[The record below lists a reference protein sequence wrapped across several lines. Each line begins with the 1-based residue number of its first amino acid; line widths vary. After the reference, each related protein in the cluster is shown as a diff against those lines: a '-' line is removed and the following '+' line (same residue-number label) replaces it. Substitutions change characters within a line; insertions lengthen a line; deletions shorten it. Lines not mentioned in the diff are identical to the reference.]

1 MTLTKI
7 KFVTD
12 SVADLPKDILDKY
25 DIAVVPCFVNYDG
38 QSFADDGKELDRASF
53 YRNLPTMTSHPT
65 TAAPPPALA
74 EEIVKRHIEGAD
86 HLIAIVT
93 PAKLSATYNS
103 FRIGASGLPANRFTL
118 IDSGSLSL
126 AMGWQVIIAAETAA
140 KTGSVEAT
148 LDAIQRVR
156 NNQALYCALST
167 MEFLR
172 RSGRVGW
179 AVAGIG
185 ALLQIK
191 PLVQVLDGE
200 VRPAA
205 RIRTFGK
212 AVDRLIEFARE
223 QGKLDKLAI
232 IHSNNEEG
240 ALAMRE
246 TLKDVLPDDVIITR
260 VGPTLGTHIGP
271 GALGFASVS
280 ATWKV

>member
-1 MTLTKI
+1 MPTKI
-7 KFVTD
+7 KIVAD
-12 SVADLPKDILDKY
+12 SVADLPQDIIDRY

-38 QSFADDGKELDRASF
+38 QSFADDGKELDREM
-53 YRNLPTMTSHPT
+53 YYKNLPTMSTHPT

-74 EEIVKRHIEGAD
+74 EEILNRHMEGAD

-103 FRIGASGLPANRFTL
+103 FRVGGSGLPANRYTL
-118 IDSGSLSL
+118 IDSGNLSMG
-126 AMGWQVIIAAETAA
+126 MGWQIVIAAETAA
-140 KTGSVEAT
+140 ATNSVEAT
-148 LDAIQRVR
+148 LDAVQRVR
-156 NNQALYCALST
+156 KNQKLYCALAT

-179 AVAGIG
+179 AAAGIG

-191 PLVQVLDGE
+191 PIVEVVEGE
-200 VRPAA
+200 VKAAA

-212 AVDRLIEFARE
+212 AVEKLQEFVRE

-232 IHSNNEEG
+232 VHTNNEDG
-240 ALAMRE
+240 AREMRE
-246 TLKDVLPDDVIITR
+246 TLKDVLPKDVMIVR

-271 GALGFASVS
+271 GGLGFASVS
-280 ATWKV
+280 AQWKA

>member
-1 MTLTKI
+1 MASTKI
-7 KFVTD
+7 KIVAD
-12 SVADLPKDILDKY
+12 SVADLPTEIIEKY

-38 QSFADDGKELDRASF
+38 QSFADDGVELDREAY
-53 YRNLPTMTSHPT
+53 YRKLPNMTTHPT

-74 EEIVKRHIEGAD
+74 EEVLHRHMEGAD

-103 FRIGASGLPANRFTL
+103 FRIGGSGLPANRYTL
-118 IDSGSLSL
+118 IDSGNLSM
-126 AMGWQVIIAAETAA
+126 AMGWQIIIAAETAEL
-140 KTGSVEAT
+140 TGSVDAT

-156 NNQALYCALST
+156 KNQSLYCAMAT

-179 AVAGIG
+179 AAAGIG

-191 PLVQVLDGE
+191 PIVQVVEGE
-200 VRPAA
+200 VKAVA

-212 AVDRLIEFARE
+212 AVERLYELVRE

-232 IHSNNEEG
+232 IHTNNEES
-240 ALAMRE
+240 ALAMRDA
-246 TLKDVLPDDVIITR
+246 LKDILPQDVIVTR

-271 GALGFASVS
+271 GGLGFASVS
-280 ATWKV
+280 ASWKV

>member
-1 MTLTKI
+1 MPTKI
-7 KFVTD
+7 KIVAD
-12 SVADLPKDILDKY
+12 SVADLPQDIIDRY

-38 QSFADDGKELDRASF
+38 QSFADDGKELDREM
-53 YRNLPTMTSHPT
+53 YYKNLPTMSTHPT

-74 EEIVKRHIEGAD
+74 EEILNRHMEGAD

-103 FRIGASGLPANRFTL
+103 FRVGGSGLPANRYTL
-118 IDSGSLSL
+118 IDSGNLSMG
-126 AMGWQVIIAAETAA
+126 MGWQIVIAAETAA
-140 KTGSVEAT
+140 TTNSVEAT
-148 LDAIQRVR
+148 LDAVQRVR
-156 NNQALYCALST
+156 KNQKLYCALAT

-179 AVAGIG
+179 AAAGIG

-191 PLVQVLDGE
+191 PIVEVVEGE
-200 VRPAA
+200 VKAAA

-212 AVDRLIEFARE
+212 AVEKLQEFVRE

-232 IHSNNEEG
+232 VHTNNEDG
-240 ALAMRE
+240 AREMRE
-246 TLKDVLPDDVIITR
+246 TLKDVLPKDVMIVR

-271 GALGFASVS
+271 GGLGFASVS
-280 ATWKV
+280 AQWKA

>member
-1 MTLTKI
+1 MTFTKI
-7 KFVTD
+7 KLITD
-12 SVADLPKDILDKY
+12 SVADLPKEVIDKY
-25 DIAVVPCFVNYDG
+25 DIAVVPCFVNYEG
-38 QSFADDGKELDRASF
+38 QSFADDGKELDREAY
-53 YRNLPTMTSHPT
+53 YRNLPTMTTHPT

-74 EEIVKRHIEGAD
+74 EEMIHKHIEGAD
-86 HLIAIVT
+86 HLIAVVT

-103 FRIGASGLPANRFTL
+103 FRIGGSGLPANRYTL
-118 IDSGSLSL
+118 IDSGNLSM
-126 AMGWQVIIAAETAA
+126 AMGFQLVVGAETAA

-148 LDAIQRVR
+148 LDAIHRVR

-179 AVAGIG
+179 AAAGIG

-191 PLVQVLDGE
+191 PLVQVVEGE
-200 VRPAA
+200 VRAAA

-212 AVDRLIEFARE
+212 AVERLHEFVRE

-232 IHSNNEEG
+232 IHANNEEG
-240 ALAMRE
+240 ALAMRDA
-246 TLKDVLPDDVIITR
+246 LKDVLPADVIVTR

-271 GALGFASVS
+271 GAIGFASVS
-280 ATWKV
+280 ASWKA